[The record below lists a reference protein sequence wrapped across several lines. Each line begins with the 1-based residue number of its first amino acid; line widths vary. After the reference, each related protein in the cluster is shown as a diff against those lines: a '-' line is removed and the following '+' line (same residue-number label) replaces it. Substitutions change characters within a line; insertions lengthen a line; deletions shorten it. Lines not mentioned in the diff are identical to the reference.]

1 MRKRTAHRWQLTL
14 TLVIGVFVAAG
25 SFWLVQLVNQSGQE
39 QQLDQFRNEPD
50 YIIDRFSMVRMT
62 KEGKP
67 AYIISGDKLTHRPID
82 DSSEIDKPF
91 INSLS
96 GRQPPMTIHADTAR
110 VDQGNTRVKL
120 NGNVDVVRPASEKA
134 EAMRLQSST
143 LTVFPDE
150 ERMETDAPVQLKLGN
165 ATSTGT
171 GMKTN
176 NATRQMQLG
185 GRGTITLPPKAPR

>member
-120 NGNVDVVRPASEKA
+120 NGNVDVVRPASPTA

-150 ERMETDAPVQLKLGN
+150 ERMETDAPVQMKLGN
-165 ATSTGT
+165 STSTGT

-176 NATRQMQLG
+176 NATRQLQQG

>member
-1 MRKRTAHRWQLTL
+1 MRKRTAHRWQLML
-14 TLVIGVFVAAG
+14 TIGIGLFVAAG

-67 AYIISGDKLTHRPID
+67 AYIISGDKLTHRPVD

-120 NGNVDVVRPASEKA
+120 NGNVDVVRPASDKA

-150 ERMETDAPVQLKLGN
+150 ERMETDAPVQMKLGN
-165 ATSTGT
+165 STSTGT